1 MNKGGDKMNP
11 LQEIWDYLEK
21 YLRVENALEQ
31 GFSNGKYTKILA
43 DYAKKV
49 TAIDVSEEF
58 LKIASE
64 NLKNYNNIEL
74 TLMDALH
81 MQFEDKSFDVLL
93 NTSFHEFDLS
103 GEVYSVDLE
112 LKRRILEEM
121 IRVSNTIIFVEPT
134 ENAVTNELFKVFNPN
149 ENHSDRIK
157 QSNELIESF
166 MKENGYT
173 LVEKGLTFNED
184 KFASKEELECE
195 MLDWWADIKIP
206 KDDAEKQ
213 EMIEQIDAILKQAN
227 MLQDLRVS
235 EEIAYRV
242 FQKNE
247 E

>member
-1 MNKGGDKMNP
+1 MKP
-11 LQEIWDYLEK
+11 LQEIWNDLEK
-21 YLRVENALEQ
+21 YLKVENALEQ

-49 TAIDVSEEF
+49 TAIDVSEDF
-58 LKIASE
+58 LKLAKE
-64 NLKNYNNIEL
+64 NLKDYNNIEL
-74 TLMDALH
+74 MLMDAEH
-81 MQFEDKSFDVLL
+81 MLFEDKSFDVLL

-103 GEVYSVDLE
+103 GEVYSVDLD

-121 IRVSNTIIFVEPT
+121 IRVSNIIIFVEPT

-166 MKENGYT
+166 MEEKGYT

-184 KFASKEELECE
+184 KFERQEELELE

-213 EMIEQIDAILKQAN
+213 AMIEQIDTILENAD
-227 MLQDLRVS
+227 MLKDLRVR
-235 EEIAYRV
+235 EEICYKV
-242 FQKNE
+242 FKKIGE
-247 E
+247 